1 MAPPERKPQG
11 PAQGPA
17 QGPVFEPLEPPKL
30 SLPPRTRVPGAAA
43 VVPMPVSKGAQA
55 TEAADDPAAVSVPP
69 KPLQNAVAITYRG
82 GGSLPQVVAK
92 GRGLVA
98 EQIIARAREHGVAVH
113 ESKELVALLMQVELD
128 DHIPPALYRAVAEL
142 LAWLYQIEKA
152 TLGGSKVS

>member
-1 MAPPERKPQG
+1 MAPPERKPPG
-11 PAQGPA
+11 AA
-17 QGPVFEPLEPPKL
+17 RGPVFEPLEPPKL
-30 SLPPRTRVPGAAA
+30 ALPPRTRVPGAAA
-43 VVPMPVSKGAQA
+43 VVPTQVSKPASA
-55 TEAADDPAAVSVPP
+55 AEAADDPATAPAPP

-82 GGSLPQVVAK
+82 GGSRPQVVAK
-92 GRGLVA
+92 GRGLIA